1 VLRSRHLNIGGLN
14 FLLADPNQH
23 SAGIIHGI
31 LRGFGAK
38 RVIDV
43 RNAHDA
49 IQVLMDQKIDMM
61 LIDPRLPDKGGFAF
75 IRAIRSDPNNPCRT
89 MPILVVTSDARISAI
104 KTARDS
110 GANMVIAKPV
120 SPACLY
126 ERLAWVAFH
135 PRNFVTS
142 SKYFG
147 PDRRFKIE
155 GYADG
160 DGRRTG
166 DGEVT
171 VAADEGPALSQ
182 NEIDNLLK
190 EAQVGGGAS

>member
-1 VLRSRHLNIGGLN
+1 MLRSRHLNIGGLT

-23 SAGIIHGI
+23 SAAIIHGI
-31 LRGFGAK
+31 LRGFGVK
-38 RVIDV
+38 RVIEA
-43 RNAHDA
+43 RSIHDA

-61 LIDPRLPDKGGFAF
+61 LIDPKLPEKGAFAF
-75 IRAIRSDPNNPCRT
+75 IRGIRSDPNNPCRT
-89 MPILVVTSDARISAI
+89 MPILVLTADARISVV
-104 KTARDS
+104 KTARDC

-135 PRNFVTS
+135 PRSFVDTS
-142 SKYFG
+142 QYFG

-160 DGRRTG
+160 AGRRTG

-190 EAQVGGGAS
+190 EAQVGGS